1 MFKKTKQN
9 PFKEKNSIKLNNQFG
24 TISSLSRKPDGT
36 PLSLSTSFHTNLQRP
51 LLRSIITFISKV
63 LWSGCVDICNRME
76 DVYMKV
82 FDNKLDCDF
91 RFFKPGI
98 RDTSLLLLLLLF
110 PPLYLH
116 FICERN
122 WLWWLE
128 DLFQVDHYL

>member
-1 MFKKTKQN
+1 MYKKTKQN

-24 TISSLSRKPDGT
+24 IISSLCRKPDRT
-36 PLSLSTSFHTNLQRP
+36 LLSLSTSFHTNLQRP
-51 LLRSIITFISKV
+51 LLHSIITFISKV
-63 LWSGCVDICNRME
+63 LWSGCVDISNRME
-76 DVYMKV
+76 DVYMKL

-91 RFFKPGI
+91 GFFKPGI
-98 RDTSLLLLLLLF
+98 RDASLLLLLF

-116 FICERN
+116 FTCERS